1 MKSYRRLSFKKQLTL
16 FMISIGAVAEIL
28 IAVFIYRFET
38 DRVEKSTTLLINNT
52 TKQTAT
58 MFGNRLELVLN
69 QFNKLGDTTALW
81 RLASN
86 RYDTYG
92 PTQIYDDRVE
102 VYNNMN
108 GLYAANS
115 EIVDSIYF
123 ENKDGVSVQVYNDM
137 VYEKVSADMD
147 EFLQQQYDENYGYIW
162 INDHVDTIF
171 RTNIPRNVISV
182 AQILKDTSGQQTG
195 ILILNLKT
203 GYFKELLNQVEI
215 SENAYTALVSSD
227 GYLISDAVNADS
239 DLSDVEIRDIYQ
251 HVGSDTYKFRE
262 GASKEIMLTFFSPI
276 SVNRWY
282 LAAIVPY
289 KDMISSSRQLAQLLT
304 TIIVILVLV
313 TIAIGLV
320 FASLITRPIEKLTR
334 QVIAFQKDPDVD
346 FHVNSGYEIMTLA
359 NGLSQMKISVNQ
371 LLDQVRQEQDQKAK
385 LKLQILQAQ
394 IQPHFLYNT
403 LASINQ
409 LIAMHENEKAG
420 QMCEALSGFYR
431 LGLSNGKDI
440 ITVRE
445 EIEHIRNYLMIQRF
459 RYEKDFDYSINV
471 ADNIMEKG
479 ILKLSLQPLV
489 ENAIYHGI
497 KNKEEKGTIVISG
510 YQKDNEM
517 ILEVFDDGKGMTAEQ
532 LQELNEKLQNGT
544 EQGDSYGLFNVNSR
558 LQLFFGKQAH
568 LEYDS
573 GEGVYTQVK
582 VVIPL

>member
-203 GYFKELLNQVEI
+203 GYFKEPSKSGGNQ
-215 SENAYTALVSSD
+215 
-227 GYLISDAVNADS
+227 
-239 DLSDVEIRDIYQ
+239 
-251 HVGSDTYKFRE
+251 
-262 GASKEIMLTFFSPI
+262 
-276 SVNRWY
+276 
-282 LAAIVPY
+282 
-289 KDMISSSRQLAQLLT
+289 
-304 TIIVILVLV
+304 
-313 TIAIGLV
+313 
-320 FASLITRPIEKLTR
+320 
-334 QVIAFQKDPDVD
+334 
-346 FHVNSGYEIMTLA
+346 
-359 NGLSQMKISVNQ
+359 
-371 LLDQVRQEQDQKAK
+371 
-385 LKLQILQAQ
+385 
-394 IQPHFLYNT
+394 
-403 LASINQ
+403 
-409 LIAMHENEKAG
+409 
-420 QMCEALSGFYR
+420 
-431 LGLSNGKDI
+431 
-440 ITVRE
+440 
-445 EIEHIRNYLMIQRF
+445 
-459 RYEKDFDYSINV
+459 
-471 ADNIMEKG
+471 
-479 ILKLSLQPLV
+479 
-489 ENAIYHGI
+489 
-497 KNKEEKGTIVISG
+497 
-510 YQKDNEM
+510 
-517 ILEVFDDGKGMTAEQ
+517 
-532 LQELNEKLQNGT
+532 
-544 EQGDSYGLFNVNSR
+544 
-558 LQLFFGKQAH
+558 
-568 LEYDS
+568 
-573 GEGVYTQVK
+573 
-582 VVIPL
+582 